1 MRIYDSYTPPLRS
14 IPSLLLGNDGI
25 EIEGMRM
32 LMYTSQDIYSSSLFF
47 TSTLKVAKFRSARTK
62 RKSKRLFRI
71 VVSRSGK
78 VADVHLQLPTPLCDV
93 ANLLNYFR
101 NRKHLNKK
109 THARQFESKL
119 SLLSLNRFFQAQP
132 FSRSCKFLRQ
142 R

>member
-1 MRIYDSYTPPLRS
+1 MRIYDSDAPPLRS

-32 LMYTSQDIYSSSLFF
+32 FMYTSQDIYSSYLFF

-101 NRKHLNKK
+101 NRKHLKHNFSVVPVNSCGKGK
-109 THARQFESKL
+109 ETKL
-119 SLLSLNRFFQAQP
+119 T
-132 FSRSCKFLRQ
+132 KQ
-142 R
+142 RI